1 MRFALTTTWSTLC
14 LLCLL
19 CQPLGAWDAAGQV
32 YRGTQHP
39 TPENI
44 PDATDPSLIIDV
56 SDNDQW
62 EEGPHVPD
70 TTGMKKAI
78 FGREDGE
85 VYEFLVRVQ
94 DIDTDG
100 RGSIFVLDADPR
112 RNAAS
117 NVKTVHVI
125 DTEARYLGSIGSVGG
140 GPGEFLHPKH
150 ILVDGEGE
158 RILVAGRDREIDV
171 FERLDRGVYR
181 YVKSWHARTAANEA
195 CIMRNHVYLL
205 ANDPANGR
213 IIHKYT
219 VEGEYVTGFGEP
231 YKSTNSMIAQDLSSQ
246 GSLSCIARHGV
257 VGHIMSSIPVLT
269 AYTEHGGLLW
279 RLKVEGIKPA
289 TDILE
294 TIAEDGAPSIHYNRA
309 QAQEKGRGRLTV
321 SKGNSDGNF
330 YLGVSRSLGDE
341 VRRNFVFK
349 VDALS
354 GTFAHIGHGYVS
366 YVMGKDLIVRLR
378 QDGDSPPQVDIWS
391 RQ

>member
-1 MRFALTTTWSTLC
+1 MRFILKTTWSTLC

-19 CQPLGAWDAAGQV
+19 CQPQGAWDAAAQV

-39 TPENI
+39 TRENI
-44 PDATDPSLIIDV
+44 PEATDPSLIIDV

-62 EEGPHVPD
+62 EEGPYVPD
-70 TTGMKKAI
+70 TTGMKTAT

-85 VYEFLVRVQ
+85 LYELLARVR
-94 DIDTDG
+94 DIATDG
-100 RGSIFVLDADPR
+100 HGSIFILDADSR
-112 RNAAS
+112 RGAAS
-117 NVKTVHVI
+117 SVKTVHVI
-125 DTEARYLGSIGSVGG
+125 DTEARYLGSIGSVGE
-140 GPGEFLHPKH
+140 GPGEFMHPSY
-150 ILVDGEGE
+150 ILVDNDGK
-158 RILVAGRDREIDV
+158 RILVAGLDHEIDV

-181 YVKSWHARTAANEA
+181 YVKSWNARTMANDA

-205 ANDPANGR
+205 AYDQENGR

-219 VEGEYVTGFGEP
+219 ADGEYVMGFGEP
-231 YKSTNSMIAQDLSSQ
+231 YKSTNPMIVEDLSSKA
-246 GSLSCIARHGV
+246 SLSCVSQHGV
-257 VGHIMSSIPVLT
+257 VGHVWDNIPVLT
-269 AYTEHGGLLW
+269 AYSEHGDLLW
-279 RLKVEGIKPA
+279 RLRVEGIKP
-289 TDILE
+289 TIGILE
-294 TIAEDGAPSIHYNRA
+294 TILEGRPVIRYTPTDAK
-309 QAQEKGRGRLTV
+309 EKGRGDLTL
-321 SKGNSDGNF
+321 SKGNSDGYF

-366 YVMGKDLIVRLR
+366 YVMEEDLIVRLR